1 MLFPHQ
7 RARTRQPPL
16 LLARILYPC
25 TSIYC
30 IKWTVCLCILCIP
43 HYDVM
48 VDWYTGQG
56 KKGVCVGKNVNYSPW
71 LDNRLAKKC
80 AHPTHT
86 FTHPSH
92 TLTHLPYTISHPQH
106 THTHTL
112 KLIGGLANEKV
123 RWAESVAPFNSMLV
137 NMVGGM
143 MVSAGVVAYTLD
155 HLLWVR
161 AAELL
166 QPRNRPYF
174 R

>member
-1 MLFPHQ
+1 MLFLHQ
-7 RARTRQPPL
+7 RAWTRQPPL
-16 LLARILYPC
+16 LLARILYPY

-56 KKGVCVGKNVNYSPW
+56 KKGFASAKLWTIAPW
-71 LDNRLAKKC
+71 LDSRLAKKC

-92 TLTHLPYTISHPQH
+92 TLAHLPYTMSHPQH
-106 THTHTL
+106 THTHTHL
-112 KLIGGLANEKV
+112 SWLV
-123 RWAESVAPFNSMLV
+123 RWVESVAHFNSMLV

-161 AAELL
+161 AADLL
-166 QPRNRPYF
+166 QPKNRPYF